1 MGHEQRRGGILLDL
15 DRLEAHAQDLY
26 LRRFVDS
33 VRQARGE
40 YGRYLLLRSGD
51 ELAIRS
57 AHDGS
62 AELLDRMLVGNEE
75 A

>member
-1 MGHEQRRGGILLDL
+1 MLLDL
-15 DRLEAHAQDLY
+15 DRLETHAQDLY
-26 LRRFVDS
+26 LRRFVDA
-33 VRQARGE
+33 VRRARGE

-57 AHDGS
+57 ADDGS
-62 AELLDRMLVGNEE
+62 AALLDNMLVGNEE